1 MNKKIFIIGGAV
13 IALIIIIVGGIL
25 IFGKKTTTPNGSTTT
40 PVDCL
45 KDPTNKACPQ
55 TQTNSQEGSLTIW
68 GVFDDGSVFQ
78 PSIDAFNKQ
87 NPNVKITY
95 VKKSYADYENTLVDA
110 IASDSGPDI
119 FAVSNFWIPKHKSKM
134 AAANTNI
141 MSVQEFSQSFIPS
154 AYNDFVS
161 DGKIYGIPLYTD
173 NLALIYNKKL
183 FGKDN
188 LYEAPQNWND
198 VLDYSKILTK
208 KAPGNPTEITQAG
221 IALGTNGVSRSAD
234 ILTALMLQ
242 NSTPMISDD
251 RRSYNF
257 NQFVKDSSGT
267 PVYPGTSALNF
278 YTSFANPNKVSYSWN
293 DALGNSTTAFAQEK
307 VAMIIGY
314 SYFIPQIVKANPSLD
329 YGIAPLPQIKG
340 AADNIDFVNYWGWSV
355 SNRSKNTDAAW
366 TFLKFLTGNEQ
377 SNNYLRAT
385 GQTSSQ
391 KNEVGSSNKV
401 FDDQKYYSET
411 IFKGDADVFD
421 QIFTDMIDDVVKYNQ
436 PNQSAIDSAARKANE
451 MLVKFY

>member
-1 MNKKIFIIGGAV
+1 MNKKILIIGGAV
-13 IALIIIIVGGIL
+13 IALIILIIGGIL
-25 IFGKKTTTPNGSTTT
+25 IFGKKTPNPNTTPG

-45 KDPTNKACPQ
+45 SDPTNAECTKVD
-55 TQTNSQEGSLTIW
+55 TNSEASLTIW
-68 GVFDDGSVFQ
+68 GVFDDSSVFQ
-78 PSIDAFNKQ
+78 PMIDAFNKE
-87 NPNVKITY
+87 NPKVKVTY
-95 VKKSYADYENTLVDA
+95 IKKSYTDYENTLVDA

-119 FAVSNFWIPKHKSKM
+119 FLASNFWVPKHKSKM
-134 AAANTNI
+134 APANSSI
-141 MSVQEFSQSFIPS
+141 ISAQEFSQSFITS

-161 DGKIYGIPLYTD
+161 DGKVYGIPLYTD

-183 FGKDN
+183 FNKDN
-188 LYEAPQNWND
+188 LYEPPQNWND

-208 KAPGNPTEITQAG
+208 KAPGNPQEITQAG
-221 IALGTNGVSRSAD
+221 IALGTNQVSRSAD

-278 YTSFANPNKVSYSWN
+278 YTSFTNPNKTSYSWT
-293 DALGNSTTAFAQEK
+293 DTLGNSTTAFAQEK

-314 SYFIPQIVKANPSLD
+314 SYFIPQILKANPNIS
-329 YGIAPLPQIKG
+329 YGVAPLPQIKG
-340 AADNIDFVNYWGWSV
+340 ATDNIDFVNYWGWSV
-355 SNRSKNTDAAW
+355 SNRSKNVDTAW
-366 TFLKFLTGNEQ
+366 VFLKFLTGKEQ
-377 SNNYLRAT
+377 NSNYLSAT
-385 GQTSSQ
+385 SQTSPQ
-391 KNEVGSSNKV
+391 KNKVGSSNKV

-411 IFKGDADVFD
+411 IFKGDADIFD
-421 QIFTDMIDDVVKYNQ
+421 QIFTEMIDDVVKYNQ
-436 PNQSAIDSAARKANE
+436 PNQSAIDSASRKANE